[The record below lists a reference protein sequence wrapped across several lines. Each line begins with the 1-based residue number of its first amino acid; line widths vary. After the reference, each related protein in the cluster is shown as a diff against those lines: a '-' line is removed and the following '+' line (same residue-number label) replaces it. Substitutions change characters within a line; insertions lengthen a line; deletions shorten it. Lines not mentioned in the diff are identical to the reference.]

1 MRNMLVL
8 SAAAS
13 VLSLG
18 IGAHQVGALSPG
30 SDAIVPEGLVH
41 KVQKGD
47 DKGAGARGQ
56 DDGGKG
62 TSPGA
67 RDGGGKGPGPGAAQ
81 DKGGDRRAA
90 PDKGDRGAQTREK
103 GTRGQQ
109 RTGDVEKRGDKGRA
123 DRRTDIDVDVRGRR
137 GDRDRT
143 DRRTRVDIDVDRERR
158 ARGRDRDVDIDVRGY
173 GYRSGNCQDI
183 LRRYR
188 QCMAR

>member
-8 SAAAS
+8 GAVAS
-13 VLSLG
+13 VLSFG
-18 IGAHQVGALSPG
+18 IGAPQAGALSPG
-30 SDAIVPEGLVH
+30 TNAIMPEGLVH
-41 KVQKGD
+41 QVQKGEE
-47 DKGAGARGQ
+47 KGPGAGGQ
-56 DDGGKG
+56 DGGGKA

-67 RDGGGKGPGPGAAQ
+67 RDGGGKGPGAAQ
-81 DKGGDRRAA
+81 DKGGERRAA

-143 DRRTRVDIDVDRERR
+143 DRRTRVDIDVDRDRR
-158 ARGRDRDVDIDVRGY
+158 ARGRDRDGDIDVRGY